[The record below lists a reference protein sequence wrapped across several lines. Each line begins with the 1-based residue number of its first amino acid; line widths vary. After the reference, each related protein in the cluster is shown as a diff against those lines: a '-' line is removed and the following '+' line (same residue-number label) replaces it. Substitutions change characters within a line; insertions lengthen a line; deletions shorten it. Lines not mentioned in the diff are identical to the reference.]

1 MLFRSV
7 IVMKIVLNLVGI
19 AAVLAICWLISWNRK
34 SVQWKTVAKAFLAE
48 FIIALI
54 IVKIPLGQKIVTVLS
69 NGLTAVIN
77 CGNEGLTFVFGDLFD
92 RSKMSVFIVQSLG
105 NIIFVSALVSVLYYL
120 GAIGFIVKWIGKG
133 VGKIM
138 GTTEVESFVAVAN
151 MFLGHTD
158 SPILV
163 SKYLKDLTES
173 EIFVILVSGMG
184 SMSASILGGYHALG
198 IPMEYLLI
206 ASALVPIG
214 SIMVSKIIYPQT
226 EQIKSITDVKMDNKG
241 NNSNVIDALAD
252 GASTGMQMVI
262 SIGASIVGFV
272 GIVALINLFLGIAN
286 ISLAQVFSYIFAPF
300 GFLLGLDGSQ
310 ILMEGSLLGNKLI
323 LNEFIAFG
331 DLAGRLG
338 DLEPRV
344 GMICAISLCG
354 FANLSSMGMCVGGI
368 GVLCP
373 EKRGTI
379 SRLVFKSMI
388 GGVFVSIMSA
398 LLVSI
403 VSLF

>member
-1 MLFRSV
+1 MNF
-7 IVMKIVLNLVGI
+7 IGI
-19 AAVLAICWLISWNRK
+19 ALVLAICWLISWDRK
-34 SVQWKTVAKAFLAE
+34 NIPWKTVARAFLAE
-48 FIIALI
+48 FVIALI
-54 IVKIPLGQKIVTVLS
+54 IVKIPLGRQLVTILS

-105 NIIFVSALVSVLYYL
+105 NIIFVSALVGVLYYL
-120 GAIGFIVKWIGKG
+120 GVIGFVVKWIGKG
-133 VGKIM
+133 VGKLM

-206 ASALVPIG
+206 ASAMVPIG

-226 EQIKSITDVKMDNKG
+226 EQAKSITDVKMDNKG
-241 NNSNVIDALAD
+241 NNSNAIDALAE

-272 GIVALINLFLGIAN
+272 GIVALINLFLGFAN
-286 ISLAQVFSYIFAPF
+286 ISLSQIFSYVFAPF
-300 GFLLGLDGSQ
+300 GFLMGLDKSQ

-331 DLAGRLG
+331 ELAGRLG
-338 DLEPRV
+338 DLDPRT
-344 GMICAISLCG
+344 GMVCAISLCG

-403 VSLF
+403 VSF

>member
-1 MLFRSV
+1 
-7 IVMKIVLNLVGI
+7 MKSIINLIGI
-19 AAVLAICWLISWNRK
+19 LCILIICWLISEERREVK
-34 SVQWKTVAKAFLAE
+34 WKNVGKALILE
-48 FIIALI
+48 FVIALLV
-54 IVKIPLGQKIVTVLS
+54 VKIPFGQRIITLMS
-69 NGLTAVIN
+69 NALTAVID
-77 CGNEGLTFVFGDLFD
+77 CGNEGLSFVFGDLFD
-92 RSKMSVFIVQSLG
+92 RSKMSVFIIQSLG
-105 NIIFVSALVSVLYYL
+105 NIIFVSALVNVLYYL
-120 GAIGFIVKWIGKG
+120 GIIGFIVKWIGRLIG
-133 VGKIM
+133 RII

-151 MFLGHTD
+151 MFLGHTE

-163 SKYLKDLTES
+163 ARYLKNLTDS

-184 SMSASILGGYHALG
+184 SMSASILGGYYALG

-214 SIMVSKIIYPQT
+214 SIMLSKILYPQT
-226 EQIKSITDVKMDNKG
+226 EPIQLITDIKVDNKG
-241 NNSNVIDALAD
+241 YNANVIDALAE
-252 GASTGMQMVI
+252 GASTGMQMII
-262 SIGASIVGFV
+262 SIGASIIGFIGFV
-272 GIVALINLFLGIAN
+272 SLIDLILEFAN
-286 ISLAQVFSYIFAPF
+286 ISLSQIFAYIFAPF
-300 GFLLGLDGSQ
+300 GFFMGLNGDE
-310 ILMEGSLLGNKLI
+310 ILMEGELLGNKLI

-331 DLAGRLG
+331 ELTGQFNHLDARA
-338 DLEPRV
+338 

-354 FANLSSMGMCVGGI
+354 FANLSSMGMCIGGI

-388 GGVFVSIMSA
+388 GGVFVSITSA

>member
-1 MLFRSV
+1 
-7 IVMKIVLNLVGI
+7 MKIVLNLIGI
-19 AAVLAICWLISWNRK
+19 AVVLAICWLISWDRK
-34 SVQWKTVAKAFLAE
+34 SVPWKTVAKAFAAE
-48 FIIALI
+48 LVIALI
-54 IVKIPLGQKIVTVLS
+54 IVKIPLGQKIVTLLS

-92 RSKMSVFIVQSLG
+92 SSKMSVFIVQSLG

-133 VGKIM
+133 VGKLM

-241 NNSNVIDALAD
+241 NNSNVIDALAE

-286 ISLAQVFSYIFAPF
+286 ISLAQIFSYVFAPF
-300 GFLLGLDGSQ
+300 GFLMGLDGSQ
-310 ILMEGSLLGNKLI
+310 IFMEGSLLGNKLI

-331 DLAGRLG
+331 ELAKKLG
-338 DLEPRV
+338 ELEPRV

>member
-1 MLFRSV
+1 
-7 IVMKIVLNLVGI
+7 MKLILNLLGIVLILV
-19 AAVLAICWLISWNRK
+19 ICWLISWDRK
-34 SVQWKTVAKAFLAE
+34 NIKWKIVIKALIAE
-48 FIIALI
+48 IIIALI
-54 IVKIPLGQKIVTVLS
+54 IVKVPIGQKIITIMS

-77 CGNEGLTFVFGDLFD
+77 CGNEGLSFVFGDLF
-92 RSKMSVFIVQSLG
+92 SGNLSIFIIQSLG
-105 NIIFVSALVSVLYYL
+105 NIIFVSALVGVLYYL
-120 GAIGFIVKWIGKG
+120 GVIGFVVKWIGKA

-138 GTTEVESFVAVAN
+138 GTTEVAVAN

-163 SKYLKDLTES
+163 SKYLKDLTDS

-206 ASALVPIG
+206 ASAMVPIG
-214 SIMVSKIIYPQT
+214 SIMLSKIVSPQT
-226 EQIKSITDVKMDNKG
+226 EEAKSITDVKMDNKG
-241 NNSNVIDALAD
+241 NNSNVIDALAE

-272 GIVALINLFLGIAN
+272 GIVAVINLFLGFFN
-286 ISLAQVFSYIFAPF
+286 ITLSDIFSYVFAPF
-300 GFLLGLDGSQ
+300 GFLLGLDGNN

-323 LNEFIAFG
+323 LNEFVAFQ
-331 DLAGRLG
+331 DLGNTLG
-338 DLEPRV
+338 SLDART

-354 FANLSSMGMCVGGI
+354 FANLSSMGMCIGGI

-388 GGVFVSIMSA
+388 SGVFVSIMSA
-398 LLVSI
+398 LIVSI

>member
-1 MLFRSV
+1 
-7 IVMKIVLNLVGI
+7 MKLILNLLGIVLILV
-19 AAVLAICWLISWNRK
+19 ICWLISWDRK
-34 SVQWKTVAKAFLAE
+34 NIKWKIVIKALIAE
-48 FIIALI
+48 IIIALI
-54 IVKIPLGQKIVTVLS
+54 IVKVPIGQKIITIMS

-77 CGNEGLTFVFGDLFD
+77 CGNEGLSFVFGDLF
-92 RSKMSVFIVQSLG
+92 SGNLSIFIIQSLG
-105 NIIFVSALVSVLYYL
+105 NIIFVSALVGVLYYL
-120 GAIGFIVKWIGKG
+120 GVIGFVVKWIGKA

-163 SKYLKDLTES
+163 SKYLKDLTDS

-206 ASALVPIG
+206 ASAMVPIG
-214 SIMVSKIIYPQT
+214 SIMLSKIVSPQT
-226 EQIKSITDVKMDNKG
+226 EEAKSITDVKMDNKG
-241 NNSNVIDALAD
+241 NNSNVIDALAE

-272 GIVALINLFLGIAN
+272 GIVAVINLFLGFFN
-286 ISLAQVFSYIFAPF
+286 ITLSYVFAPF
-300 GFLLGLDGSQ
+300 GFLLGLDGNN

-323 LNEFIAFG
+323 LNEFVAFQ
-331 DLAGRLG
+331 DLGNTLG
-338 DLEPRV
+338 SLDART

-354 FANLSSMGMCVGGI
+354 FANLSSMGMCIGGI

-388 GGVFVSIMSA
+388 SGVFVSIMSA
-398 LLVSI
+398 LIVSI

>member
-1 MLFRSV
+1 MKV
-7 IVMKIVLNLVGI
+7 ILNLIGI
-19 AAVLAICWLISWNRK
+19 AVVLGICWLLSWDRK
-34 SVQWKTVAKAFLAE
+34 SVQWKTVAKAFAAE
-48 FIIALI
+48 VIIAVI
-54 IVKIPLGQKIVTVLS
+54 IVKIPLGQMLITALS

-77 CGNEGLTFVFGDLFD
+77 CGNEGLSFVFGDLFD
-92 RSKMSVFIVQSLG
+92 GSKMSVFIVQSLG
-105 NIIFVSALVSVLYYL
+105 NIIFVSALVGVLYYL
-120 GAIGFIVKWIGKG
+120 GVIGFIVKWIGKG

-214 SIMVSKIIYPQT
+214 SIMISKIIYPQT
-226 EQIKSITDVKMDNKG
+226 ETIKSITDVKMDNKG
-241 NNSNVIDALAD
+241 NNSNVIDALAE

-272 GIVALINLFLGIAN
+272 GIVAVFNLFLGLAN
-286 ISLAQVFSYIFAPF
+286 ISLSQVFSFVFAPF
-300 GFLLGLDGSQ
+300 GFLMGLDGSQ

-323 LNEFIAFG
+323 LNQ
-331 DLAGRLG
+331 
-338 DLEPRV
+338 
-344 GMICAISLCG
+344 C
-354 FANLSSMGMCVGGI
+354 
-368 GVLCP
+368 
-373 EKRGTI
+373 
-379 SRLVFKSMI
+379 
-388 GGVFVSIMSA
+388 
-398 LLVSI
+398 
-403 VSLF
+403 

>member
-1 MLFRSV
+1 
-7 IVMKIVLNLVGI
+7 MKLILNLLGIVLILV
-19 AAVLAICWLISWNRK
+19 ICWLISWDRK
-34 SVQWKTVAKAFLAE
+34 NIKWKIVIKALIAE
-48 FIIALI
+48 IIIALI
-54 IVKIPLGQKIVTVLS
+54 IVKVPIGQKIITIMS

-77 CGNEGLTFVFGDLFD
+77 CGNEGLSFVFGDLF
-92 RSKMSVFIVQSLG
+92 SGNLSIFIIQSLG
-105 NIIFVSALVSVLYYL
+105 NIIFVSALVGVLYYL
-120 GAIGFIVKWIGKG
+120 GVIGFVVKWIGKA

-163 SKYLKDLTES
+163 SKYLKDLTDS

-206 ASALVPIG
+206 ASAMVPIG
-214 SIMVSKIIYPQT
+214 SIMVSKIVLPQT
-226 EQIKSITDVKMDNKG
+226 EEAKSITDVKMDNKG
-241 NNSNVIDALAD
+241 NNSNVIDALAE

-272 GIVALINLFLGIAN
+272 GIVAVINLFLGFFN
-286 ISLAQVFSYIFAPF
+286 ITLSDIFSYVFAPF
-300 GFLLGLDGSQ
+300 GFLLGLDGSN

-323 LNEFIAFG
+323 LNEFVAFQ
-331 DLAGRLG
+331 DLGANLSNLDART
-338 DLEPRV
+338 

-354 FANLSSMGMCVGGI
+354 FANLSSMGMCIGGI

-388 GGVFVSIMSA
+388 SGVFVSIMSA
-398 LLVSI
+398 LIISI

>member
-1 MLFRSV
+1 MLYKNGGLD
-7 IVMKIVLNLVGI
+7 MKLILNLLGIVLILV
-19 AAVLAICWLISWNRK
+19 ICWLISWDRK
-34 SVQWKTVAKAFLAE
+34 NIKWKIVIKALIAE
-48 FIIALI
+48 IIIALI
-54 IVKIPLGQKIVTVLS
+54 IVKVPIGQKIITIMS

-77 CGNEGLTFVFGDLFD
+77 CGNEGLSFVFGDLF
-92 RSKMSVFIVQSLG
+92 SGNLSIFIIQSLG
-105 NIIFVSALVSVLYYL
+105 NIIFVSALVGVLYYL
-120 GAIGFIVKWIGKG
+120 GVIGFVVKWIGKA

-163 SKYLKDLTES
+163 SKYLKDLTDS

-206 ASALVPIG
+206 ASAMVPIG
-214 SIMVSKIIYPQT
+214 SIMLSKIVSPQT
-226 EQIKSITDVKMDNKG
+226 EEAKSITDVKMDNKG
-241 NNSNVIDALAD
+241 NNSNVIDALAE

-272 GIVALINLFLGIAN
+272 GIVAVINLFLGFFN
-286 ISLAQVFSYIFAPF
+286 ITLSDIFSYVFAPF
-300 GFLLGLDGSQ
+300 GFLLGLDGNN

-323 LNEFIAFG
+323 LNEFVAFQ
-331 DLAGRLG
+331 DLGNTLG
-338 DLEPRV
+338 SLDART

-354 FANLSSMGMCVGGI
+354 FANLSSMGMCIGGI

-388 GGVFVSIMSA
+388 SGVFVSIMSA
-398 LLVSI
+398 LIVSI

>member
-1 MLFRSV
+1 MR
-7 IVMKIVLNLVGI
+7 IILNFIGI
-19 AAVLAICWLISWNRK
+19 ALVLAICWLISWDRK
-34 SVQWKTVAKAFLAE
+34 NIPWKTVARAFLAE
-48 FIIALI
+48 FVIALI
-54 IVKIPLGQKIVTVLS
+54 IVKIPLGRQLVTILS

-105 NIIFVSALVSVLYYL
+105 NIIFVSALVGVLYYL
-120 GAIGFIVKWIGKG
+120 GVIGFIVKWIGKG
-133 VGKIM
+133 VGKLM

-206 ASALVPIG
+206 ASAMVPIG

-226 EQIKSITDVKMDNKG
+226 EQAKSITDVKMDNKG
-241 NNSNVIDALAD
+241 NNSNAIDALAE

-272 GIVALINLFLGIAN
+272 GIVALINLFLGFAN
-286 ISLAQVFSYIFAPF
+286 ISLSQIFSYVFAPF
-300 GFLLGLDGSQ
+300 GFLMGLDKSQ

-331 DLAGRLG
+331 ELAGRLG
-338 DLEPRV
+338 DLDPRT
-344 GMICAISLCG
+344 GMVCAISLCG

-403 VSLF
+403 VSF

>member
-1 MLFRSV
+1 MR
-7 IVMKIVLNLVGI
+7 IILNFIGI
-19 AAVLAICWLISWNRK
+19 ALVLAMCWLISWDRK
-34 SVQWKTVAKAFLAE
+34 NIPWKTVARAFLAE
-48 FIIALI
+48 FVIALI
-54 IVKIPLGQKIVTVLS
+54 IVKIPLGRQLVTILS

-105 NIIFVSALVSVLYYL
+105 NIIFVSALVGVLYYL
-120 GAIGFIVKWIGKG
+120 GVIGFIVKWIGKG
-133 VGKIM
+133 VGKLM

-206 ASALVPIG
+206 ASAMVPIG

-226 EQIKSITDVKMDNKG
+226 EQAKSITDVKMDNKG
-241 NNSNVIDALAD
+241 NNSNAIDALAE

-272 GIVALINLFLGIAN
+272 GIVALINLFLGFAN
-286 ISLAQVFSYIFAPF
+286 ISLSQIFSYVFAPF
-300 GFLLGLDGSQ
+300 GFLMGLDKSQ

-331 DLAGRLG
+331 ELAGRLG
-338 DLEPRV
+338 DLDPRT
-344 GMICAISLCG
+344 GMVCAISLCG

-403 VSLF
+403 VSF

>member
-1 MLFRSV
+1 
-7 IVMKIVLNLVGI
+7 MKLILNLLGI
-19 AAVLAICWLISWNRK
+19 ILVFAICWLVSWDRK
-34 SVQWKTVAKAFLAE
+34 NIKWKTVAKALVVE
-48 FIIALI
+48 IIIAII
-54 IVKIPLGQKIVTVLS
+54 IVKIPIGQKIITVLS

-77 CGNEGLTFVFGDLFD
+77 CGNEGLSFVFGDLFQGEL
-92 RSKMSVFIVQSLG
+92 SIFIIQSLG
-105 NIIFVSALVSVLYYL
+105 NIIFVSALVGVLYYI
-120 GAIGFIVKWIGKG
+120 GVIGFVVKWIGKG
-133 VGKIM
+133 VGKVM

-163 SKYLKDLTES
+163 SKYLKDLTDS

-206 ASALVPIG
+206 ASAMVPIG
-214 SIMVSKIIYPQT
+214 SIMVSKIVLPQT
-226 EQIKSITDVKMDNKG
+226 EEAKSITDVKMDNKG
-241 NNSNVIDALAD
+241 NNSNVIDALAE
-252 GASTGMQMVI
+252 GASTGIQMVI

-272 GIVALINLFLGIAN
+272 GIVAVINLFLGFFN
-286 ISLAQVFSYIFAPF
+286 ITLSDIFSYVFAPF
-300 GFLLGLDGSQ
+300 GFLLGLDGSN

-323 LNEFIAFG
+323 LNEFVAFQ
-331 DLAGRLG
+331 DLGANLSNLDART
-338 DLEPRV
+338 

-354 FANLSSMGMCVGGI
+354 FANLSSMGMCIGGI

-388 GGVFVSIMSA
+388 SGVFVSIMSA
-398 LLVSI
+398 LIISI